1 MAERSKTMTQLKFV
15 AKSLNELCCNEY
27 GSPIFVETAD
37 KVFEDILGVR
47 HLVSKLYMVDNL
59 QKAVSIVNEV
69 GFETMIKMFDQSAY
83 RDAIEDMIH
92 TRDRIDQ
99 LRKESKKLYRKIN
112 ESDGKRKHR
121 EQDLVS
127 YKQKTKEIRYATDIY
142 ESAIKRLRK
151 YLGIKNPKKKG
162 INKERYAFLK
172 NFAKR
177 SEDGFFNGGFMDD
190 AALGDYAFDGFE
202 SLYSLAND
210 AGHTYVNSMK
220 TGLRDEDEDEDDGE
234 GNYAKFLEEEKRA
247 AKKMNRFT
255 QPVPS
260 SGARRKVRDL
270 PDFINS
276 ADEMRRLELDYE
288 NDDDDDE
295 EYDEDEADSRDIAR
309 DLRVDP
315 EIDARLDALNEK
327 YEMLGRT
334 LSKVIPSTR
343 DTFENQR
350 EKDESREEMMEQI
363 LQTLGTL
370 TSKIVDMEKRSSKID
385 KTYSTIQ
392 SQMAIASREYQDAKE
407 SYEAIREMLIEIQE
421 GADDEDEDDEA
432 AEEIR
437 ENIGLSEPEYD
448 DVEYDESDK
457 ATDLEIMSMKNTS
470 DYVPSGPRSNT
481 PVVGDAFDEDDEETL
496 ELRRRVAEQTGRDLN
511 DPVEPLNHYPKD
523 ALRKLADPEW
533 IRTHQD
539 VEIIRKSVQ
548 GQVLNEPIIDVSP
561 ENSNQ
566 ATIAPGVD
574 KT

>member
-1 MAERSKTMTQLKFV
+1 
-15 AKSLNELCCNEY
+15 
-27 GSPIFVETAD
+27 
-37 KVFEDILGVR
+37 
-47 HLVSKLYMVDNL
+47 
-59 QKAVSIVNEV
+59 
-69 GFETMIKMFDQSAY
+69 
-83 RDAIEDMIH
+83 
-92 TRDRIDQ
+92 
-99 LRKESKKLYRKIN
+99 
-112 ESDGKRKHR
+112 
-121 EQDLVS
+121 
-127 YKQKTKEIRYATDIY
+127 
-142 ESAIKRLRK
+142 
-151 YLGIKNPKKKG
+151 
-162 INKERYAFLK
+162 
-172 NFAKR
+172 
-177 SEDGFFNGGFMDD
+177 
-190 AALGDYAFDGFE
+190 
-202 SLYSLAND
+202 
-210 AGHTYVNSMK
+210 
-220 TGLRDEDEDEDDGE
+220 
-234 GNYAKFLEEEKRA
+234 
-247 AKKMNRFT
+247 MNRFT
-255 QPVPS
+255 RPAPS

-270 PDFINS
+270 PDFISS
-276 ADEMRRLELDYE
+276 ADEMRGLDLDYE

-295 EYDEDEADSRDIAR
+295 EYDEDEAGSRDIAR

-343 DTFENQR
+343 DTFENQL

-385 KTYSTIQ
+385 KTYSMIQ

-421 GADDEDEDDEA
+421 GADDEDEDNEA

-457 ATDLEIMSMKNTS
+457 ATDLEVMSMKNTS
-470 DYVPSGPRSNT
+470 DYVPSGPRGST
-481 PVVGDAFDEDDEETL
+481 PVIGDAFDEDDEETL

-539 VEIIRKSVQ
+539 VEIIRKSAQ

-566 ATIAPGVD
+566 VTVAPGVD
-574 KT
+574 KA

>member
-69 GFETMIKMFDQSAY
+69 GFDIMIKMFDQSAY

-99 LRKESKKLYRKIN
+99 LRKESKKLYRRIN
-112 ESDGKRKHR
+112 GSEGKRKHR
-121 EQDLVS
+121 EQDLVA

-151 YLGIKNPKKKG
+151 YLGVKNPKKKG

-220 TGLRDEDEDEDDGE
+220 TRLRDEDEDEDDGE

-255 QPVPS
+255 QQEPS
-260 SGARRKVRDL
+260 SGSRRKVRDL
-270 PDFINS
+270 PDFISS

-288 NDDDDDE
+288 NENDDDE

-315 EIDARLDALNEK
+315 EVDARLDALNEK

-334 LSKVIPSTR
+334 LSKVIPTTR

-370 TSKIVDMEKRSSKID
+370 TNKLVEIEKRSSRID
-385 KTYSTIQ
+385 KNYSTIQ

-421 GADDEDEDDEA
+421 GADDDEDDEET
-432 AEEIR
+432 EEIR
-437 ENIGLSEPEYD
+437 EEIGLSEPEED
-448 DVEYDESDK
+448 EVEMS
-457 ATDLEIMSMKNTS
+457 DLEVMSMKNTS
-470 DYVPSGPRSNT
+470 DYVPSRPKNEPTIEES
-481 PVVGDAFDEDDEETL
+481 FDEDDEETI
-496 ELRRRVAEQTGRDLN
+496 ELRRRAAEQTGRDLN

-523 ALRKLADPEW
+523 TLRKLADPEW
-533 IRTHQD
+533 MKTHQD
-539 VEIIRKSVQ
+539 VEIIRKSAQ
-548 GQVLNEPIIDVSP
+548 GQVLKEPIIDVSP
-561 ENSNQ
+561 DDLNQ
-566 ATIAPGVD
+566 VTIAPGVD
-574 KT
+574 KA